1 MIILQPHEKRS
12 IKCAIFDFD
21 GTLSTLRCGWEE
33 VMRPL
38 MYECITG
45 DKQLSESERER
56 IKADIYAY
64 VDESTGIQT
73 IGQMKWLTNAVK
85 EYGFNPGASDDPW
98 FYKAEYNHRLM
109 EHVAVERDKLING
122 EIKPETY
129 LIRGSEA
136 FLKTLKS
143 HGIKLFAASGTDEED
158 VIKEATALGLAKY
171 FDEIAGSKPHSEQC
185 SKDEVIKKLLKEN
198 SEMIVIGD
206 GKVEI
211 RLGRENGALT
221 LGVASDEQARQG
233 INPVKGKRLTVS
245 GAHAIVGDFGDLDEI
260 MEWML

>member
-1 MIILQPHEKRS
+1 MIILHSHEKKA

-38 MYECITG
+38 MYECIVG
-45 DKQLSESERER
+45 DKQLSKAESDK

-85 EYGFNPGASDDPW
+85 EYGFNANASDDPW
-98 FYKAEYNHRLM
+98 FYKAEYNRRLM
-109 EHVAVERDKLING
+109 EYVAVERDKLVKD
-122 EIKPETY
+122 EIVRDTY
-129 LIRGSEA
+129 LIRGSED
-136 FLKTLKS
+136 FLKSLKS
-143 HGIKLFAASGTDEED
+143 RGIKLFAASGTDEED

-185 SKDEVIKKLLKEN
+185 SKEEVINRLLHEN

-211 RLGRENGALT
+211 RLGRDNGALT

-233 INPVKGKRLTVS
+233 INPVKQYRLTAA
-245 GAHAIVGDFGDLDEI
+245 GAHAIVGDFGNLDEI
-260 MEWML
+260 LEWI

>member
-1 MIILQPHEKRS
+1 MIVLHPHQKKE

-33 VMRPL
+33 IMRPL
-38 MYECITG
+38 MYECIVG
-45 DKQLSESERER
+45 DSQLSDTESEK

-73 IGQMKWLTNAVK
+73 IGQMKWLVNAIK
-85 EYGFNPGASDDPW
+85 IYGFNQNASDDPW
-98 FYKAEYNHRLM
+98 FYKAEYNRRLM
-109 EHVAVERDKLING
+109 KRVAVERDKLTRG
-122 EIKPETY
+122 EIPRETY
-129 LIRGSEA
+129 LIDGSEN
-136 FLKTLKS
+136 FLKALKKR
-143 HGIKLFAASGTDEED
+143 GIKLFAASGTDEED
-158 VIKEATALGLAKY
+158 VVKEATALELAHY

-185 SKDEVIKKLLKEN
+185 SKDEVIKRLLKEN

-221 LGVASDEQARQG
+221 LGVASNEQARRG
-233 INPVKGKRLTVS
+233 INPVKQNRLTDA
-245 GAHAIVGDFGDLDEI
+245 GAHAIVGDFGKSAKIL
-260 MEWML
+260 EWME